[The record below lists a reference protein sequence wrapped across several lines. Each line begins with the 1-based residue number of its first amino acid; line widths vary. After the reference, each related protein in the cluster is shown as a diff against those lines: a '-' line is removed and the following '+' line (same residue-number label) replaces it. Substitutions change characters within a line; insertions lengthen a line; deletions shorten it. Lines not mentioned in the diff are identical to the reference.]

1 LQVTLPDNAKLA
13 STSSLNLNKDFLHDD
28 HTTSNSNDN
37 LIDDANHSITDFDST
52 NRDEIEYALAMARQR
67 QYQPSNSETAESGKG
82 VMGGDQAWKPWE
94 AWEPSSNDDYFLKTT
109 RDGDVNTAEGQ
120 VAALQLQLISSNTFN
135 DLTHPSSDIVDKERD
150 IVKKNLPHTH
160 THTHIHTRS
169 RTNSWLPSLSS
180 GSDSTSTSSL
190 SSPGKSQRA
199 MKVAVA
205 NRQTAVVKLLINH
218 GVDVNVHDKSRRTVL
233 HDAAE
238 ANDAKI
244 VQLLLQN
251 GADSNAVDGL
261 GRSALELAAARGNI
275 EAVEVLLKDGAH

>member
-1 LQVTLPDNAKLA
+1 LQVTLPDNAILA
-13 STSSLNLNKDFLHDD
+13 STSSLNLKKDFLHDD

-37 LIDDANHSITDFDST
+37 LTADANHSITDFDST

-67 QYQPSNSETAESGKG
+67 QYQPLNSETAESGKG
-82 VMGGDQAWKPWE
+82 VMECDQAWKSWE
-94 AWEPSSNDDYFLKTT
+94 AWEPSSNDDYFLNTT

-120 VAALQLQLISSNTFN
+120 VAALQLQVISSNAFN
-135 DLTHPSSDIVDKERD
+135 DLTHPSSDIIDKERD

-190 SSPGKSQRA
+190 SSPEKSQRA

-218 GVDVNVHDKSRRTVL
+218 GVDVNVRDKSRRTFL

-251 GADSNAVDGL
+251 GADSNAVDEL
-261 GRSALELAAARGNI
+261 GRSALELAAALGNI